1 MLNVELC
8 LFDYQGFVG
17 ADDKVY
23 KLGFGV
29 GDGVCGFAVVDPD
42 GGGDAVVFTQGV
54 DNVDAS
60 PDLAGAVDV
69 GIGDAL
75 DHAIAGFFYATV
87 DEGVEHPEFDETE
100 FAVDPGF
107 DHIHAGAAVGIHGEF
122 LLFEIADLGGEGFFK
137 GQEFVDTGF
146 AALDHIEMSQ
156 GDLKVVDLRLEP
168 GFLLFEG
175 FEVELR
181 SFEDLQLKFCY
192 LLTDF
197 DALRDG
203 IGIRV
208 QGSWQSFGFGELLG
222 K

>member
-1 MLNVELC
+1 MWN
-8 LFDYQGFVG
+8 FIR
-17 ADDKVY
+17 
-23 KLGFGV
+23 
-29 GDGVCGFAVVDPD
+29 GFAVIDPD
-42 GGGDAVVFTQGV
+42 GSGDVVVFAQGV
-54 DNVDAS
+54 DDVDTGL
-60 PDLAGAVDV
+60 DLAGAVDV

-156 GDLKVVDLRLEP
+156 GDLKVVDFGLEL

-181 SFEDLQLKFCY
+181 SFEDLQFKFCN
-192 LLTDF
+192 LLADF
-197 DALRDG
+197 DSLWSRIKVRFG
-203 IGIRV
+203 RRYG
-208 QGSWQSFGFGELLG
+208 GFGFA
-222 K
+222 